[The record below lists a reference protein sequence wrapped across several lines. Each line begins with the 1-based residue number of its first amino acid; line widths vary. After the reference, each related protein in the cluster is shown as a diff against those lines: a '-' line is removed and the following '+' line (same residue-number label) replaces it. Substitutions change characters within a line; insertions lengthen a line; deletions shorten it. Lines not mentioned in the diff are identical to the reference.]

1 MSVTASTRLNAIW
14 CLLGWTSVFL
24 LSFST
29 TNVFAAQATL
39 NWNTVAGA
47 SGYRLYQVQTNE
59 LVVDPTTRHVTDASP
74 VVADVATNTATLNLL
89 DGKTYYFAIKAYN
102 NTGISALSNEVGKT
116 LPMPAPSVN
125 FSADK
130 TSGPAPLAVNF
141 TDGSTNATTW
151 SWNFGDNTTGTAQH
165 PVKTYSSAGTYTV
178 TLKATGPGGST
189 TATKTNY
196 ITANAPSVTVPTASF
211 SAMPVSGTAPLLVTF
226 SDTSSGTATNRS
238 WDFGNGQTS
247 TAQNASI
254 TYNTAGTYTV
264 KLTVGNT
271 GGSTTATK
279 TISAAAAAPT
289 ANFSAS
295 STAGTVPLT
304 VTFANTSTGT
314 VTDYAWNFG
323 DGNTVATQ
331 TKTNPTHTY
340 ASAGRY
346 TVSLT
351 AKGPAGTHT
360 KTQPDYI
367 AASAASA
374 SAGGLVAAYNFEEA
388 SGETVVDVAGKGNHG
403 TIKEAARSV
412 SGKFGRALSF
422 DGVNDWVTVNDS
434 NSLDLTQGMT
444 LAAWVYPTAALSGW
458 RSVLLKERTGGLT
471 YALYAN
477 SDSNQPAA
485 SLNIGSDQNLP
496 GGSQLTVNAW
506 VYLAATYDGVTERLY
521 VNGNQM
527 ASKAQTGNMTVSNGT
542 LRIGGNSVWNEFF
555 KGRIDEIRVYN
566 RALSATEL
574 KADMNMPIATSSP
587 PSRLLGDQQIGTK
600 TDTISKGTAKAFL
613 KQADKTGRVASLSV
627 YVASGSTALVAGLYT
642 NNNGRPGS
650 LLGQGTLSAPK
661 AGSWNTVDLPA
672 TAVAAGTTYWI
683 AILSPGGSL
692 QVSDQVG
699 GGKHT
704 SETSPYYTSSTLP
717 SAWWSTGVT
726 PSSDGPVAG
735 YGAGY

>member
-1 MSVTASTRLNAIW
+1 MAATASTLLNGIW
-14 CLLGWTSVFL
+14 RLLGWISVFL
-24 LSFST
+24 LSFSAT
-29 TNVFAAQATL
+29 SVLAAQAVL
-39 NWNTVAGA
+39 SWNPIAGA

-59 LVVDPTTRHVTDASP
+59 TAVDPNTRHVTDASP
-74 VVADVATNTATLNLL
+74 VVADVATNTATVNLV
-89 DGKTYYFAIKAYN
+89 DGKTYYFALKAYN
-102 NTGISALSNEVGKT
+102 STSISALSNEVGKT
-116 LPMPAPSVN
+116 LPVPAPSVN

-130 TSGPAPLAVNF
+130 TSGPAPLAVKF
-141 TDGSTNATTW
+141 TDGSTNATAW
-151 SWNFGDNTTGTAQH
+151 SWSFGDSTTGTAQH
-165 PVKTYSSAGTYTV
+165 PVKTYSSVGTYTV

-189 TATKTNY
+189 TAAKTNY
-196 ITANAPSVTVPTASF
+196 ITVNAPSATVPTASF
-211 SAMPVSGTAPLLVTF
+211 SAMPASGTAPLLVTF
-226 SDTSSGTATNRS
+226 SDTSSGTVTNRS

-279 TISAAAAAPT
+279 TISVAAAAPT

-295 STAGTVPLT
+295 STAGMVPLT

-323 DGNTVATQ
+323 DGNIVATQ

-351 AKGPAGTHT
+351 AKGPAGTHI

-367 AASAASA
+367 TASAA
-374 SAGGLVAAYNFEEA
+374 SAGGLVAAYNFEEV

-403 TIKEAARSV
+403 TIKEAARST
-412 SGKFGRALSF
+412 SGKFGRALFF

-444 LAAWVYPTAALSGW
+444 LAAWVYPTTAMSGW

-485 SLNIGSDQNLP
+485 SLNVGSDQNLP
-496 GGSQLTVNAW
+496 GGSPLTANAW

-527 ASKAQTGNMTVSNGT
+527 ASKAQAGNMTVSTGA

-555 KGRIDEIRVYN
+555 KGRIDEVRVYN
-566 RALSATEL
+566 RALNAIEL

-600 TDTISKGTAKAFL
+600 TDTISKGTAKAFM
-613 KQADKTGRVASLSV
+613 KQADKTGRATSLSV

-642 NNNGRPGS
+642 NNNGRPGT
-650 LLGQGTLSAPK
+650 LLAQGTLSVPK
-661 AGSWNTVDLPA
+661 AAKWNTVALPA
-672 TAVAAGTTYWI
+672 TTVTAGATYWI
-683 AILSPGGSL
+683 AILSPGGNL

-699 GGKHT
+699 GGKQA
-704 SETSPYYTSSTLP
+704 SETSPYSTSSTLP

-735 YGAGY
+735 YGAGH